1 MGSLSIGHILFF
13 LVIYLIFF
21 GGDRLPKA
29 AKSIGAG
36 IREFKNALTEKQIP
50 ENQIQDDPEL
60 IARQQK
66 YSQAQFKNINT
77 DNDKT

>member
-36 IREFKNALTEKQIP
+36 IREFKNALNEKQVP
-50 ENQIQDDPEL
+50 DNQIQDDPEL
-60 IARQQK
+60 IARQKK
-66 YSQAQFKNINT
+66 YSQAQFQKIDT
-77 DNDKT
+77 DQHNS